1 MLMREGP
8 LQNHKGTTVAASAAT
23 VNVRA
28 ARLHQHYRIE
38 LHARHLFSHLDRTK
52 NPSFLHSGRAAAPQ
66 QTPLRDVPKKTAKGP
81 QESRWWE
88 AVRLGEGSREQG
100 CRLTSRR
107 IVGDVRGKEHER
119 AFPGLGS
126 VESLCV
132 TPEAAPPVGQ
142 GGEKIVD

>member
-52 NPSFLHSGRAAAPQ
+52 NPSFLHSGMSGCSTTNAVAR
-66 QTPLRDVPKKTAKGP
+66 RPKKNCQGP
-81 QESRWWE
+81 TGIPL
-88 AVRLGEGSREQG
+88 VGGSQAG
-100 CRLTSRR
+100 
-107 IVGDVRGKEHER
+107 
-119 AFPGLGS
+119 
-126 VESLCV
+126 
-132 TPEAAPPVGQ
+132 
-142 GGEKIVD
+142 GGEQRAGLPFNVP